1 MNYIRDLLHD
11 IRMAVQ
17 HFLYIRTHLRRG
29 GNPDE
34 AAF

>member
-1 MNYIRDLLHD
+1 MSYLRDLLHD

-17 HFLYIRTHLRRG
+17 HFIYIRRHLRQG

-34 AAF
+34 ASF